1 MIRVLNLVQHEDKAR
16 GDSHGELA
24 VACRHLLAEQE
35 LDSRIGRIDEGIRL
49 GDFQFLRDR
58 WI

>member
-1 MIRVLNLVQHEDKAR
+1 MIKELNLVQHEDKAR

-24 VACRHLLAEQE
+24 VACPHLLAEQE
-35 LDSRIGRIDEGIRL
+35 LDSRTGRVDEGIRL
-49 GDFQFLRDR
+49 GDFHVLRDR

>member
-1 MIRVLNLVQHEDKAR
+1 MIKGLNPVQHEDKAS

-24 VACRHLLAEQE
+24 VARRHLPAEQE
-35 LDSRIGRIDEGIRL
+35 LDSRIGRVDEAIRP
-49 GDFQFLRDR
+49 GDFRVLRDR